1 MKKIILALAI
11 VLSVSLTANAQRDGF
26 FNDWDD
32 YGNGLDRTEIDM
44 PALPTHGLDQNQNAP
59 LGSGLLVLTA
69 LGAGYAI
76 ARRKRE
82 E

>member
-1 MKKIILALAI
+1 MKKIVFALAI
-11 VLSVSLTANAQRDGF
+11 VLTMGLTANAQRDGF

-69 LGAGYAI
+69 LGAGYAMLK
-76 ARRKRE
+76 KRE

>member
-69 LGAGYAI
+69 LGAGYAMLK
-76 ARRKRE
+76 KRE

>member
-1 MKKIILALAI
+1 MKKFIIALAI
-11 VLSVSLTANAQRDGF
+11 VLSVGLTANAQRDGF

-32 YGNGLDRTEIDM
+32 YSNGLDRDDITM
-44 PALPTHGLDQNQNAP
+44 PTLPGHGLSGNQDAP
-59 LGSGLLVLTA
+59 LGSGLLILTA
-69 LGAGYAI
+69 MGAGYAI

>member
-11 VLSVSLTANAQRDGF
+11 VLSVGLTANAQSDGF
-26 FNDWDD
+26 FKSNDYENSSRD
-32 YGNGLDRTEIDM
+32 GMGIGL
-44 PALPTHGLDQNQNAP
+44 PGGHGQEGDSPAP
-59 LGSGLLVLTA
+59 LGSGILILTA
-69 LGAGYAI
+69 MGAGYAI